1 MEEAG
6 LTVCLLATLGH
17 EPLVADV
24 DAAVERILEFA
35 PGPGDFV
42 VALGGGSAVDLAKAV
57 AALATNRHGHGVAD
71 FLEGVG
77 KGLKIEKPPLPVLAI
92 PTTAGTGS
100 EATKNAVISSDDPPY
115 KKSLR
120 SELMVPRIVMIDPEL
135 TVALPP
141 EITAHTGMD
150 AITQL
155 IESYISRRAPADS
168 AGPGRK
174 RTAIRPVL
182 NRNSRQRRL
191 QPPAREG
198 MAYAAFL
205 SGVALANS
213 GLGLA
218 HGVAAALGIHCHV
231 AHGLACA
238 VMLPAALRV
247 NRDVRRSELARLW
260 SLVDSHPVADE
271 KEAADR
277 FISHIDEL
285 THRIGIPARLSQ
297 IGVGRDQVP
306 ALVKG
311 SRGNSMDGNP
321 RDVSDAELRDSAG
334 AAAYRCAARRG
345 GRLQGADVRVA
356 GPQRCHQ
363 PPQLAG
369 RIEAEGI
376 FAVLKN
382 GIRRQLPANL
392 QEFFRGTP
400 LLIGSEC
407 GELAVD
413 LVDSLETLEIV
424 ERAGVACPPRTAW
437 LVN

>member
-1 MEEAG
+1 MTDPRSLQSPTLRFDFLTPARIMFGWGRRSGVGPLARSLGQRAFLVSGSKSLERSGVVAQIKALLEDAG
-6 LTVCLLATLGH
+6 LTVCLLATLGR
-17 EPLVADV
+17 EPLVVDV

-35 PGPGDFV
+35 PGPGDLV
-42 VALGGGSAVDLAKAV
+42 VALGGGSAIDLAKAV

-77 KGLKIEKPPLPVLAI
+77 KGLTIEKLPLPLLAI

-100 EATKNAVISSDDPPY
+100 EATKNSVISSNEPPF

-120 SELMVPRIVMIDPEL
+120 SELMVPRIVIIDPEL
-135 TVALPP
+135 TVSLPA

-155 IESYISRRAPADS
+155 IESYISRRAQPIPQALAES
-168 AGPGRK
+168 GLRFALRSIE
-174 RTAIRPVL
+174 TAVKDGS
-182 NRNSRQRRL
+182 NRQ
-191 QPPAREG
+191 AREG

-260 SLVDSHPVADE
+260 SLVDSHPVTDE

-277 FISHIDEL
+277 FIAHIDEL

-321 RDVSDAELRDSAG
+321 RDVGDEELRE
-334 AAAYRCAARRG
+334 
-345 GRLQGADVRVA
+345 L
-356 GPQRCHQ
+356 
-363 PPQLAG
+363 L
-369 RIEAEGI
+369 EG
-376 FAVLKN
+376 
-382 GIRRQLPANL
+382 
-392 QEFFRGTP
+392 
-400 LLIGSEC
+400 LL
-407 GELAVD
+407 
-413 LVDSLETLEIV
+413 
-424 ERAGVACPPRTAW
+424 
-437 LVN
+437 